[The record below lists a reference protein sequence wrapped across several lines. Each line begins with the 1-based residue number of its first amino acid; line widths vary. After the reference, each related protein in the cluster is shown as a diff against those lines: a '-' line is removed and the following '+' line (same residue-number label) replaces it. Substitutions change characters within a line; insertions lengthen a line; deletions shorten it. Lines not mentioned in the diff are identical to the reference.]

1 MVEPK
6 ETMEK
11 IISLSEAET
20 NLLSDIKTCVE
31 RIRSLVREDVTTV
44 HRGIETLRR
53 LREAIYEDLNQIQH
67 EEMILRAARSL
78 QGSDFQWEVVDWYWN
93 PRQTGD
99 RSEPDLRGVKNGE
112 IVVSAE
118 ITTSERPV
126 GTIDGR
132 MA

>member
-44 HRGIETLRR
+44 HRGIETPRR

-78 QGSDFQWEVVDWYWN
+78 QGSDFQGEVVDWYWN

-99 RSEPDLRGVKNGE
+99 RSEPDLRGVKNCE

-126 GTIDGR
+126 GTIDG
-132 MA
+132 